1 MNNKIKDDNDFR
13 NNIDLMFLTNYAVI
27 NNKDKKEETY
37 KIDGIDNYKTFILNT
52 TKKLI
57 KNEFIDNKVND
68 SFKIFAET
76 LIEYKDFTD
85 MKNVIQQQ
93 YKDIEKNKK
102 KKTFKPI
109 DLGDVDISIVGKKKE
124 TKKIDLNKFV
134 KKKKVKKKKKVV
146 LPKKHNFK

>member
-27 NNKDKKEETY
+27 NKDKKEETY

-76 LIEYKDFTD
+76 LIEYKDFTE

-93 YKDIEKNKK
+93 YKDIEKDKK